1 MTRTEMIKA
10 LTEYELLYLHSNIED
25 IKAVTDFFATGGYT
39 TMKTSVIESI
49 YNFKFKG
56 EVWNLTQVEMQ

>member
-25 IKAVTDFFATGGYT
+25 IEAVTDFFATGGYM

-49 YNFKFKG
+49 YNFFLRGKYG
-56 EVWNLTQVEMQ
+56 I